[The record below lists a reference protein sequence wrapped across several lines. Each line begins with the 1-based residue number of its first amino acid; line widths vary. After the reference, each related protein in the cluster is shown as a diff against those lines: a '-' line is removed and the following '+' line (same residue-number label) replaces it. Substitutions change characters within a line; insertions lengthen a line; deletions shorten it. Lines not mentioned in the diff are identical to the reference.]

1 MGNSN
6 TTSSTSERRY
16 IIEKLES
23 ENYNRIIYPPNL
35 KGHIESLLSYF
46 KESVLKKYDVPLTI
60 KSDKDKTIIEYY
72 IPKGTRLYHGSLDFN
87 LQFTDDRITFFGI
100 DIIISLWYLLELRR
114 YNKYGVIYE
123 FEVVE
128 DIPVYLLEDI
138 TNHPFNWYGTG
149 TKCRIKE
156 FACIHPQYAYHGTPD
171 NFGELSSEITINLS
185 YDLFKHAIKN
195 IIHPKTNKP
204 IIYVVDLDKL
214 EQYRTV
220 GDFTIHQF
228 NPIEPNKSINQTI
241 LSKVRTK
248 LNGKLNSVM
257 VGMLQE
263 TKTKSSIHG
272 RNNNGKKKGGGK
284 KYKKRTRKNI
294 KTYVTLD

>member
-6 TTSSTSERRY
+6 PIPSAPVKGFFTK
-16 IIEKLES
+16 KLES
-23 ENYNRIIYPPNL
+23 DNYNRILYPPNV

-46 KESVLKKYDVPLTI
+46 KENVLKKYDVPLTI
-60 KSDKDKTIIEYY
+60 ESDKDTTIIEYY

-114 YNKYGVIYE
+114 DNKYGVIYE

-128 DIPVYLLEDI
+128 DIPVYVLENI
-138 TNHPFNWYGTG
+138 TNHPYNWGG
-149 TKCRIKE
+149 KGAKCRIKE

-185 YDLFKHAIKN
+185 YDLFKHSIKE

-204 IIYVVDLDKL
+204 VIYVVDLDKL
-214 EQYRTV
+214 EEYRTA
-220 GDFTIHQF
+220 GNFTIHQF
-228 NPIEPNKSINQTI
+228 NPIEPNKSMNQTI
-241 LSKVRTK
+241 QSKVRTM

-263 TKTKSSIHG
+263 TKSKLSNHG
-272 RNNNGKKKGGGK
+272 GNTNKKKQGGGK
-284 KYKKRTRKNI
+284 KYKKRTRKNR
-294 KTYVTLD
+294 KRY